1 MISRR
6 RESGGARYKARERN
20 LMGEETFFS
29 LKGQIAIVTG
39 GAQGIGEAIA
49 RRPTSARAPVAI
61 FDLNEPEAKT
71 VGGSLGGVGVTC
83 DVSSAAALE
92 KAVRGVKRALRL
104 IYIV

>member
-39 GAQGIGEAIA
+39 GAQGVGEAIS
-49 RRPTSARAPVAI
+49 RRLTSARARVAI
-61 FDLNEPEAKT
+61 FDLNETQAKT
-71 VGGSLGGVGVTC
+71 LAGSLCGVGVKC
-83 DVSSAAALE
+83 DVSSAASVEDPGGEGTGQL
-92 KAVRGVKRALRL
+92 
-104 IYIV
+104 